1 VRLRQCPPLHHVWI
15 GLDVGGD
22 DGLAQMRGASAAVR
36 VSSMPIE
43 AASSSTSFAAPTT

>member
-1 VRLRQCPPLHHVWI
+1 VWI